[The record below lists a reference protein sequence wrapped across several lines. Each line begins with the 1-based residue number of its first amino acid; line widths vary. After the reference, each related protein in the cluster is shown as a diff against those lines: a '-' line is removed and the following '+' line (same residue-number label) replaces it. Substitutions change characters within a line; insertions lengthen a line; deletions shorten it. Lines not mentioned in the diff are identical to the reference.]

1 MEGWNSQAEL
11 AHTFGMIVPTYFSAS
26 IDAGLVRRLLLLT
39 LQDTL
44 LYLPWQQVWVV
55 VDGDLRSADIL
66 RGLRSELGPF
76 NLLVDPANHGKLWA
90 VRQGMQAALSST
102 ADLSFIVTRDCDG
115 DHAAADMPALVR
127 AAIYIQQACGHL
139 RLVVLGSRRN
149 RQRSLGWVRGELE
162 LLLDQIT
169 LDAVQFRL
177 AHQDRTLNQS
187 MCSGDGVADLNSGYK
202 LYGRD
207 LAQRLFID
215 QEPNLAAITDNDY
228 WHYGPETC
236 PMVEA
241 LLAGALLAEVPRV
254 TWDGQ
259 PATSFGE
266 FDPTRLYGSMLTWL
280 LTRLD
285 IPLEVGIQWFDNHI
299 VGSSLRLTVE
309 GLQLLGRLR
318 AYVSQQVS
326 AYRGRAEALPP
337 PSLRLPF
344 C

>member
-11 AHTFGMIVPTYFSAS
+11 AHSFGMIVPTYFSAS
-26 IDAGLVRRLLLLT
+26 IDADLVRQLLLIT
-39 LQDTL
+39 LQDTPA
-44 LYLPWQQVWVV
+44 YLPWQQVWVV

-66 RGLRSELGPF
+66 RSLRSDLGPF

-90 VRQGMQAALSST
+90 VRQAMQVALSS
-102 ADLSFIVTRDCDG
+102 AANLDFIVTRDCDG
-115 DHAAADMPALVR
+115 DHAASDIPALVR
-127 AAIYIQQACGHL
+127 AAIYIQQACGHS

-162 LLLDQIT
+162 QLLDQIT
-169 LDAVQFRL
+169 LDAIQFRL
-177 AHQDRTLNQS
+177 AHQESTLNQS
-187 MCSGDGVADLNSGYK
+187 LCSGVGVADLNSGYK

-215 QEPNLAAITDNDY
+215 QEPVLAGITGSDY

-241 LLAGALLAEVPRV
+241 LLGGALLAEVPRV

-266 FDPTRLYGSMLTWL
+266 FDPTRLYGSMLIWL

-285 IPLEVGIQWFDNHI
+285 ISLEVGIQWFDNHI

-309 GLQLLGRLR
+309 GLQLLERLR
-318 AYVSQQVS
+318 LYVSQQVS
-326 AYRGRAEALPP
+326 AYRGRTEALPS